1 MKKLGTPESEK
12 QNKPGEKSDKE
23 NKEKSDGSSEKPE
36 QNKDADS
43 PADTGENAEKDE
55 KKDSAE
61 RKLELLD
68 DEADKLREA
77 IRRQRN
83 MRRAPVE
90 KDW

>member
-43 PADTGENAEKDE
+43 PADAEENAEKDE